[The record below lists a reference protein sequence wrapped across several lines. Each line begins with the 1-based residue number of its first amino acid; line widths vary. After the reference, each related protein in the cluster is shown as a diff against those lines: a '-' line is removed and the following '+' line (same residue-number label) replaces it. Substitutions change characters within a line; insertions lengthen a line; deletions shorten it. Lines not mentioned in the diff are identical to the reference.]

1 MKINLSVPP
10 LSVNPIEFVQIN
22 PGTLASDLAMLPHQD
37 FLYSGYRILN
47 DLSQFNRASVDDEL
61 RLKLLDLYRISI
73 LNLAKRL
80 RKSIGE
86 SSLPV
91 NKKLLTK
98 LNLTLDLHT
107 QLTLGY
113 KRIILN
119 QNLTQDS
126 YIPDSV
132 LIVASERAIFS
143 LLEIITLSYLSY
155 TPIPD
160 NTWKEMH
167 AIFQL
172 AHQKGFSRIKIQ
184 DIADS
189 SKNLRILD
197 IYLFALL
204 LGLSEPYGL
213 PTGSLYTLT
222 PYFHLWIA
230 YLSLFD
236 KNNLEGLRYTYR
248 IDPDIDKPFLPFV
261 ESRPEGK
268 LYVTTD
274 SLIHQMFG
282 PNPPL
287 NTSPDESA
295 IENHKLFRRSYF
307 PKLITSWTNYPI
319 RRYQRNNT
327 NGEMQLIAGLEN
339 AIEILK
345 SGDKI
350 IPGNENMQIQRWQIK
365 NDSATGLG
373 VEYKGHEVKSIGV
386 GGLVL
391 YRTGEMNSEGTWVT
405 GIIRRFIQLGRSHL
419 SMGIQRLPP
428 DTHTGALIRQDGE
441 DKSAQAMLMYP
452 ENPLLNSEATIIA
465 PPGSFNPGAVFRVT
479 LDNGR
484 DFRIR
489 AIKTVQINPVLEQFT
504 FESLDQES
512 SDT

>member
-10 LSVNPIEFVQIN
+10 LSVDPVEFVQIN
-22 PGTLASDLAMLPHQD
+22 PSTLASDLAALPHKD
-37 FLYSGYRILN
+37 FLYSGYRIFN

-61 RLKLLDLYRISI
+61 RLKLLDLYRVSI

-80 RKSIGE
+80 RKLIGK

-91 NKKLLTK
+91 SKKLLTE

-107 QLTLGY
+107 QLTIGY

-119 QNLTQDS
+119 QEITEDS
-126 YIPDSV
+126 KLSNDI
-132 LIVASERAIFS
+132 LIVASERTIFS
-143 LLEIITLSYLSY
+143 LLEIITLSYLAY
-155 TPIPD
+155 TPIPE
-160 NTWKEMH
+160 NSWKELH
-167 AIFQL
+167 TIFLL
-172 AHQKGFSRIKIQ
+172 AYDKGFSGIKIH
-184 DIADS
+184 DISDS
-189 SKNLRILD
+189 SKKLKILD

-213 PTGSLYTLT
+213 PNGSLYTLT
-222 PYFHLWIA
+222 PYFHLWIS

-248 IDPDIDKPFLPFV
+248 IDSDIDKPFLPFV

-274 SLIHQMFG
+274 LLIHQMFG

-287 NTSPDESA
+287 SASSDESA
-295 IENHKLFRRSYF
+295 VENHKLFRRSYF

-319 RRYQRNNT
+319 RRYQRNSAD
-327 NGEMQLIAGLEN
+327 GEMQLIASLDN
-339 AIEILK
+339 AIDILK
-345 SGDKI
+345 PDRQALSKEEK
-350 IPGNENMQIQRWQIK
+350 NQIQPWHII
-365 NDSATGLG
+365 NDSATGIG
-373 VEYKGHEVKSIGV
+373 VEYKGHEVESVNV

-391 YRTGEMNSEGTWVT
+391 YRTDDMKPDENWVT
-405 GIIRRFIQLGRSHL
+405 GIIRRFTQIGRSHL

-428 DTHTGALIRQDGE
+428 DAHTGKLDSLDPDEKVHGAIVL
-441 DKSAQAMLMYP
+441 YP
-452 ENPLLNSEATIIA
+452 ENPLLNSQATIIA
-465 PPGSFNPGAVFRVT
+465 PPGTFNPAAEFQVA

-489 AIKTVQINPVLEQFT
+489 AIKTLQINPVLEQFT
-504 FESLDQES
+504 FEYLHD
-512 SDT
+512 

>member
-1 MKINLSVPP
+1 MNINLSVPP
-10 LSVNPIEFVQIN
+10 LSANPIEFVEMN
-22 PGTLASDLAMLPHQD
+22 PGTLASDLATLPHKD

-80 RKSIGE
+80 RKSIGK
-86 SSLPV
+86 SNLPV

-98 LNLTLDLHT
+98 LTLTLDLHT
-107 QLTLGY
+107 QLITGY
-113 KRIILN
+113 KRILLN
-119 QNLTQDS
+119 QSLTEDTDFS
-126 YIPDSV
+126 NEA
-132 LIVASERAIFS
+132 LIVSSERAIFS

-155 TPIPD
+155 TPIPE
-160 NTWKEMH
+160 NVWKEMH
-167 AIFQL
+167 IIFQL
-172 AHQKGFSRIKIQ
+172 AYQKGYSAIKVQ

-189 SKNLRILD
+189 SKNLKILD

-213 PTGSLYTLT
+213 PKGSLYTLM
-222 PYFHLWIA
+222 PYFHLWIG

-236 KNNLEGLRYTYR
+236 KNNLDGLRYTYR

-274 SLIHQMFG
+274 SLIHEMFG

-287 NTSPDESA
+287 IASSE
-295 IENHKLFRRSYF
+295 ENAVEKHKLFRRSYF

-319 RRYQRNNT
+319 RRYQRNST
-327 NGEMQLIAGLEN
+327 SGEMQLITGLEN
-339 AIEILK
+339 AINVLRKEEQVLSAK
-345 SGDKI
+345 EK
-350 IPGNENMQIQRWQIK
+350 NQIQRWQIR

-373 VEYKGHEVKSIGV
+373 VEYKGHEIESVSV
-386 GGLVL
+386 GDLVL
-391 YRTGEMNSEGTWVT
+391 YRTDDMEPEGWVT

-428 DTHTGALIRQDGE
+428 DAQTGKLSALGE
-441 DKSAQAMLMYP
+441 DNLIKQDILLYP
-452 ENPLLNSEATIIA
+452 ENPLLNSEANIIA
-465 PPGSFNPGAVFRVT
+465 PPGTYNPAAEFQLM
-479 LDNGR
+479 LDGDR
-484 DFRIR
+484 DFKIR
-489 AIKTVQINPVLEQFT
+489 AIKTVQINPILEQFT
-504 FESLDQES
+504 FEYLDQES
-512 SDT
+512 SAT